1 MLERSLSATG
11 GNIPVP
17 SYYTGLGIH
26 LPTDTKDNG
35 SIHSSD
41 FLSLEKRLPN
51 FPTAATFDSI
61 LPSSQISL
69 QINSRTTNETRSL
82 YVSRCRFFIRLF
94 STFASVGVVAGIA
107 SAYVEYYSTKDRG
120 LLYAGQDIWPEYLDM
135 RPSDTLL
142 AVGCVTSFF
151 SGGLLIAGIFPKI
164 RHITRLSDI
173 LSLIVAVIG
182 LPLAVFG
189 ACFLYW
195 YNNNYHTFWTWSCD
209 NRKIDHPEAQFR
221 VVCGEIG
228 FAFSMSWLVAAA
240 ESLMI
245 INVIVGCI
253 VVKRKNGETRLGV

>member
-26 LPTDTKDNG
+26 LPADTKDNG
-35 SIHSSD
+35 STHSSD

-51 FPTAATFDSI
+51 FPTTASFDSI
-61 LPSSQISL
+61 VPSSQQSLSL
-69 QINSRTTNETRSL
+69 QVISRTTNETRSL

-107 SAYVEYYSTKDRG
+107 SAYVEYYSTKDSG

-151 SGGLLIAGIFPKI
+151 SGGLLVAGIFPKV
-164 RHITRLSDI
+164 S
-173 LSLIVAVIG
+173 SLCVVMKGCVIDWG
-182 LPLAVFG
+182 PLTY
-189 ACFLYW
+189 LDST
-195 YNNNYHTFWTWSCD
+195 YNTT
-209 NRKIDHPEAQFR
+209 Q
-221 VVCGEIG
+221 
-228 FAFSMSWLVAAA
+228 
-240 ESLMI
+240 
-245 INVIVGCI
+245 
-253 VVKRKNGETRLGV
+253 

>member
-26 LPTDTKDNG
+26 LPADTKDNG
-35 SIHSSD
+35 STHSSD

-51 FPTAATFDSI
+51 FPTTASFDSI
-61 LPSSQISL
+61 VPSSQQSLSL
-69 QINSRTTNETRSL
+69 QLE
-82 YVSRCRFFIRLF
+82 F
-94 STFASVGVVAGIA
+94 S
-107 SAYVEYYSTKDRG
+107 
-120 LLYAGQDIWPEYLDM
+120 Q
-135 RPSDTLL
+135 
-142 AVGCVTSFF
+142 
-151 SGGLLIAGIFPKI
+151 
-164 RHITRLSDI
+164 SDI

-209 NRKIDHPEAQFR
+209 NRKIDHPEAQFK